1 MTPTRETL
9 YDELYKV
16 LHNLITDMGNVDVA
30 SHYVRLLERKN
41 PKAVKIL
48 CKNFN
53 CIFNNEELE
62 LIGKMARAIFND
74 LIPDYINKTE
84 DPTTGENGKKVSNII
99 PFPKRA

>member
-16 LHNLITDMGNVDVA
+16 LHHLITDMGNVDVA
-30 SHYVRLLERKN
+30 SHYVRLLERQN

-48 CKNFN
+48 CKNFK

>member
-1 MTPTRETL
+1 MKKITNCPATL
-9 YDELYKV
+9 APGYSSY
-16 LHNLITDMGNVDVA
+16 
-30 SHYVRLLERKN
+30 S

-84 DPTTGENGKKVSNII
+84 DPTTGGNGKKVSNII